1 MAARTEVT
9 PNRRGVKSRELVL
22 DAAERV
28 MAEHGFE
35 AATLARVVTEAG
47 IPMSSVYH
55 YFGSKDGILLAVMER
70 GADRFFADLPDLDRR
85 PGRPAQHLA
94 RVVSAAARTLQ
105 RHPDFLR
112 LLIVFA
118 AQPPAAG
125 DGEIQAVVRRVR
137 GQALELL
144 REQIAVAFGDDPQSP
159 VTDQLA
165 RFALAAIDGAFVAG
179 QADRGATLE
188 QAAPAARALTHRGP
202 AGPAGQKL
210 SRSPGGRDRPPRPT
224 WSRPTTPPV
233 SARRSFRTGGG
244 ARRRVGRR
252 GDYRA
257 PAGAT
262 AAGAISRLMP
272 AAAYASSSSRVPLE
286 ESVRQ

>member
-1 MAARTEVT
+1 MTARTDVT
-9 PNRRGVKSRELVL
+9 PNRRGVRSRELVL

-85 PGRPAQHLA
+85 PGNPARAQEYLA
-94 RVVSAAARTLQ
+94 RAVSAATQALE

-118 AQPPAAG
+118 VQPPAAG
-125 DGEIQAVVRRVR
+125 EGEIQAVVRRIR
-137 GQALELL
+137 EHALGLL
-144 REQIAVAFGDDPQSP
+144 REQIAVVFGDDPRGR

-165 RFALAAIDGAFVAG
+165 RFALAAIDGAFVAC
-179 QADRGATLE
+179 QADRGATFE
-188 QAAPAARALTHRGP
+188 QLLQPLAASLAASRRAL
-202 AGPAGQKL
+202 L
-210 SRSPGGRDRPPRPT
+210 
-224 WSRPTTPPV
+224 
-233 SARRSFRTGGG
+233 
-244 ARRRVGRR
+244 
-252 GDYRA
+252 
-257 PAGAT
+257 
-262 AAGAISRLMP
+262 AAS
-272 AAAYASSSSRVPLE
+272 
-286 ESVRQ
+286 

>member
-1 MAARTEVT
+1 MTARTEVT
-9 PNRRGVKSRELVL
+9 PNRRGVRSRELVL

-35 AATLARVVTEAG
+35 AATLARVVAEAG

-70 GADRFFADLPDLDRR
+70 GADRFFAGLPDLTRR

-94 RVVSAAARTLQ
+94 RVVSAAVGTLQ

-125 DGEIQAVVRRVR
+125 EREIQAVVRRVR
-137 GQALELL
+137 GHALELL
-144 REQIAVAFGDDPQSP
+144 RAQIAAAFGDDPPSP

-165 RFALAAIDGAFVAG
+165 RFALAAIDGAFVAI
-179 QADRGATLE
+179 QADHGATLE
-188 QAAPAARALTHRGP
+188 LLLQPLAPSLVASRRALL
-202 AGPAGQKL
+202 AA
-210 SRSPGGRDRPPRPT
+210 
-224 WSRPTTPPV
+224 
-233 SARRSFRTGGG
+233 SA
-244 ARRRVGRR
+244 A
-252 GDYRA
+252 
-257 PAGAT
+257 
-262 AAGAISRLMP
+262 
-272 AAAYASSSSRVPLE
+272 
-286 ESVRQ
+286 